1 MINKLRIV
9 YMGTPSLSSYILEGL
24 INNGYNIVGLV
35 SQEDKPVGRKGLI
48 EPTPTKQ
55 IALKYNIPVFQ
66 PHKIRLDYEFMK
78 ELKPDLIVTCAYGQI
93 LPQGLLD
100 IPTLGS
106 INVHGSLLPKYRGAS
121 PIQQALINGDK
132 KSGVTII
139 EMIDKMDAG
148 DMLDKEE
155 FDLTIDDNYTSTCE
169 KMAKVV

>member
-1 MINKLRIV
+1 
-9 YMGTPSLSSYILEGL
+9 MGTPSLSSYILEGL

-100 IPTLGS
+100 IPT
-106 INVHGSLLPKYRGAS
+106 
-121 PIQQALINGDK
+121 
-132 KSGVTII
+132 
-139 EMIDKMDAG
+139 
-148 DMLDKEE
+148 
-155 FDLTIDDNYTSTCE
+155 
-169 KMAKVV
+169 

>member
-155 FDLTIDDNYTSTCE
+155 FDLTILLHV
-169 KMAKVV
+169 KKWLKVA